1 MKSMKFNSSTSRFSS
16 IFFSKTLLV
25 AALSASV
32 ATPLLSGCIVAGAAA
47 VTTGT
52 MAAADRRTLGTQ
64 VEDRSIQLKAT
75 SGVREKVGSAVNI
88 NATVYNRQV
97 LLTGQAPDAET
108 RRAAELV
115 VANITNVRAIVNEVE
130 LADGATLSVKSNDA
144 LITTKVKAS
153 LLDARDVY
161 ANSVKVTT
169 ENSVVYLMGILTE
182 REANRAADI
191 AAYVNGV
198 TKVVKVLD
206 IISEDELA
214 KMKMTPS
221 NGVENQVGSPS
232 QVK

>member
-1 MKSMKFNSSTSRFSS
+1 MKSMKISSSQTRLSS
-16 IFFSKTLLV
+16 ALLSKTLLV

-153 LLDARDVY
+153 LVDARDVY

-198 TKVVKVLD
+198 SKVVKVID

-214 KMKMTPS
+214 KMKITPS
-221 NGVENQVGSPS
+221 NGVENQVGTPS
-232 QVK
+232 QIK

>member
-1 MKSMKFNSSTSRFSS
+1 MKSMKISSSQTRLSS
-16 IFFSKTLLV
+16 VLLSKTLLV

-198 TKVVKVLD
+198 SKVVKVID

-221 NGVENQVGSPS
+221 NGVENQVGTPS